1 MRNPLSKKATGI
13 APSGIRRFFD
23 VVSEMPDAI
32 SLGVGEPDFDT
43 PWRIREEGIYSL
55 ERGRTF
61 YTSNAGLKE
70 LKVEISRYLQ
80 RKIQVSYDPDKQ
92 IVVTVGGS
100 EGIDIALR
108 AMLDPGDEV
117 LIPQP
122 SYVSYLPCTVL
133 ADGVPVVIPL
143 SQENEFKLTKEELEA
158 AITPKTKILVLPYPN
173 NPTGA
178 IMTREDLEPI
188 AEVVKEH
195 DIYVLSDEIYSELT
209 YKTDHVSIASLP
221 GMKERTL
228 VINGFSKG
236 FAMTGWRLGYICGPE
251 IIVEQ
256 MVKIHQ
262 YAIMCAPTNSQY
274 AAVEGLRNCEEEVQQ
289 MRTAYNQRRRFL
301 MHEFKRMKLDCFEP
315 FGAFYIFPSI
325 KEFGMTSEE
334 FAARFLEEE
343 KVAVV
348 PGSAFG
354 DCGEGYLRVSY
365 AYSLEDLKEAIGR
378 LGRFVDRLRNSQVH

>member
-1 MRNPLSKKATGI
+1 MRNPLSEKIVGI
-13 APSGIRRFFD
+13 APSGIRKFFD
-23 VVSEMPDAI
+23 IVSDMPDAI

-61 YTSNAGLKE
+61 YTSNAGLKD
-70 LKVEISRYLQ
+70 LKIEIGRYLE
-80 RKIQVSYDPDKQ
+80 RKIHVTYNPDSE
-92 IVVTVGGS
+92 VLVTVGGS
-100 EGIDIALR
+100 EAIDIAFR
-108 AMLDPGDEV
+108 AMIDEGDEV

-122 SYVSYLPCTVL
+122 SYVSYLPCAVL
-133 ADGVPVVIPL
+133 ADAVPVVIPL
-143 SQENEFKLTKEELEA
+143 KQENEFKLTAEELEQY
-158 AITPKTKILVLPYPN
+158 ITPKTKILVLPFPN

-178 IMTREDLEPI
+178 VMTKEDLEPI
-188 AEVVKEH
+188 AEMVKKY
-195 DIYVLSDEIYSELT
+195 DLYVLSDEIYSELT
-209 YKTDHVSIASLP
+209 YQEDHVSIAAFP

-236 FAMTGWRLGYICGPE
+236 FAMTGWRLGYVCGPQE
-251 IIVEQ
+251 IIEQ

-274 AAVEGLRNCEEEVQQ
+274 AAVEGLKNCEDEVQQ
-289 MRTAYNQRRRFL
+289 MRNAYNQRRRFL
-301 MHEFKRMKLDCFEP
+301 VHEFERMGLECFEP

-325 KEFGMTSEE
+325 EEFGMTSEE
-334 FAARFLEEE
+334 FATKLLQEE

-354 DCGEGYLRVSY
+354 ESGEGHIRVSY
-365 AYSLEDLKEAIGR
+365 AYSLEDLKEALGR
-378 LGRFVDRLRNSQVH
+378 LERFVDRLRSMSF

>member
-1 MRNPLSKKATGI
+1 MKDLLSKKVLSVE
-13 APSGIRRFFD
+13 PSGIRKFFD
-23 VVSEMPDAI
+23 LVSEMPDAI

-70 LKVEISRYLQ
+70 LKIEISRYLQ
-80 RKIQVSYDPDKQ
+80 RKIDVIYNPDSE

-108 AMLDPGDEV
+108 AMLNPGDEV

-122 SYVSYLPCTVL
+122 SYVSYLPCTIL
-133 ADGVPVVIPL
+133 ADGTPVVIPL
-143 SQENEFKLTKEELEA
+143 NQKNEFKLTAEELEA

-178 IMTREDLEPI
+178 IMTREELEPI
-188 AEVVKEH
+188 AEVIRKH

-209 YKTDHVSIASLP
+209 YKYDHVSIASLAQ
-221 GMKERTL
+221 MRERTL

-236 FAMTGWRLGYICGPE
+236 FAMTGWRLGYVCGPQK
-251 IIVEQ
+251 IVEQ

-274 AAVEGLRNCEEEVQQ
+274 AAVEGLRNCENEVHK

-301 MHEFKRMKLDCFEP
+301 VHEFKRMHLDCFEP
-315 FGAFYIFPSI
+315 FGAFYIFPNI
-325 KEFGMTSEE
+325 QEFGMTSEE
-334 FAARFLEEE
+334 FATRFLEEE
-343 KVAVV
+343 QVAVV

-354 DCGEGYLRVSY
+354 ACAEGYLRVSY
-365 AYSLEDLKEAIGR
+365 AYALEDLKEAVCR
-378 LGRFVDRLRNSQVH
+378 LGKFIDRLRNR